1 MDSEKHESESERLG
15 MSIITIATS
24 KGGAGKTTLAQV
36 LLGTLT
42 GEGKGVSAIDADYNQ
57 SLAKWIKTFAMSSI
71 IVRSVIDEGKMIPT
85 AQELETN
92 HELVV
97 IDTAGTPTQATV
109 FAIGCADIVLI
120 PCQLSSADII
130 EAIKTNDLVLSASKM
145 VRREILSRVVL
156 TDYQPFTN
164 VAEHTER
171 EVEAAGLTLSRARLN
186 RLVGFKEMTF
196 TGKIPDRG
204 KGAAQVQ
211 SLISELR
218 ELGALEERNVA

>member
-1 MDSEKHESESERLG
+1 

-42 GEGKGVSAIDADYNQ
+42 GEGRGVSAIDADYNQ

-85 AQELETN
+85 TQELEAN

-109 FAIGCADIVLI
+109 FAIGCAD
-120 PCQLSSADII
+120 
-130 EAIKTNDLVLSASKM
+130 
-145 VRREILSRVVL
+145 
-156 TDYQPFTN
+156 
-164 VAEHTER
+164 
-171 EVEAAGLTLSRARLN
+171 
-186 RLVGFKEMTF
+186 
-196 TGKIPDRG
+196 
-204 KGAAQVQ
+204 
-211 SLISELR
+211 
-218 ELGALEERNVA
+218 